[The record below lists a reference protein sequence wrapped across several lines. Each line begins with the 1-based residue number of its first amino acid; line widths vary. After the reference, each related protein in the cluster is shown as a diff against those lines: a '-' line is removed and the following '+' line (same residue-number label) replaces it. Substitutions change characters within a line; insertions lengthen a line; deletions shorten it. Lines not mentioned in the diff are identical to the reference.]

1 MTNDLL
7 LYGALVAVATSA
19 AMFTY
24 LVMSTG
30 AAGELLMAGAGRRSQ
45 IDNPV
50 MRLVLPIAR
59 ALSPIHRGAEETAS
73 GRELDR
79 KLRQAGRPY
88 GMTVAEFLCLRYVGA
103 LIGLVIGYM
112 LATQLSDDPNP
123 LIVLAL
129 GAFGF
134 FYPKMR
140 LSTVAERRRVRIFRD
155 MPYVID
161 LLTLSTEAGQDFSSA
176 MALVVEK
183 GPPGPLIDEF
193 RIAQQSVTLGKTRSD
208 ALREMA
214 ERIDLTELTSFV
226 LALIQAE
233 QLGAGIGKVLRVMGE
248 QMRVKR
254 WNMAEETAG
263 KVPVKLMAPLVMC
276 IFPASFIVLFVPI
289 YLRTML
295 GEGM

>member
-1 MTNDLL
+1 
-7 LYGALVAVATSA
+7 
-19 AMFTY
+19 
-24 LVMSTG
+24 
-30 AAGELLMAGAGRRSQ
+30 
-45 IDNPV
+45 
-50 MRLVLPIAR
+50 
-59 ALSPIHRGAEETAS
+59 
-73 GRELDR
+73 
-79 KLRQAGRPY
+79 
-88 GMTVAEFLCLRYVGA
+88 
-103 LIGLVIGYM
+103 
-112 LATQLSDDPNP
+112 
-123 LIVLAL
+123 
-129 GAFGF
+129 
-134 FYPKMR
+134 
-140 LSTVAERRRVRIFRD
+140 

-183 GPPGPLIDEF
+183 GPPGPLLEEF
-193 RIAQQSVTLGKTRSD
+193 RVAQQSVTLGKTRSD

-289 YLRTML
+289 YLRTMM
-295 GEGM
+295 GEGS